1 MNTSELDQL
10 MNTMLDGEA
19 TPAEAGELDRRLAA
33 DPAARERFEELKRL
47 FDGLGRVPKAFP
59 PEGLVAAV
67 MAAAPRR
74 PVGRR
79 RLRQLFA
86 GSGVIRQV
94 SMGPRGT
101 SPGSSARVH
110 QLSQPGPQ
118 QRGYKMNQQRN
129 GLIGKR
135 SVWIGAGIAAVA
147 VVLVLQYVDFP
158 PGSKDVS
165 GTIVPAQRY
174 RSTQSPNDDVKGGLS
189 GTSPTDTGAGG
200 ANAGGANAGGA
211 NSGGANAGGANSG
224 GANSGGANSGGAN
237 SGGAN
242 SGGANAGGANS
253 GGANSGGANSGG
265 ANSGGA
271 NSGGANAGGAN
282 SGGANSGGANSGGA
296 NSGGA
301 NSGGANS
308 GGANSGGANSGGAN
322 SGGAN
327 SGGANSGGANSGGA
341 NAVGGH

>member
-1 MNTSELDQL
+1 MNISELDQL
-10 MNTMLDGEA
+10 MNTVLDGEA
-19 TPAEAGELDRRLAA
+19 TAAEAGELDRQLVA
-33 DPAARERFEELKRL
+33 DPAARKRFEEFRRL
-47 FDGLGRVPKAFP
+47 FDGLGSVPKAFP

-74 PVGRR
+74 PAGR

-110 QLSQPGPQ
+110 QASHQGPQ
-118 QRGYKMNQQRN
+118 QRGYKMNQQKN

-174 RSTQSPNDDVKGGLS
+174 RADQPNAADVKLGEVPAPVTVPNKDPDNAQGGSTQGGS
-189 GTSPTDTGAGG
+189 TQGG
-200 ANAGGANAGGA
+200 STQGGSTQGG
-211 NSGGANAGGANSG
+211 STQGGSTQGGSTQG
-224 GANSGGANSGGAN
+224 GSTQGGSTQGG
-237 SGGAN
+237 STQGG
-242 SGGANAGGANS
+242 STQGGSTQGGSN
-253 GGANSGGANSGG
+253 
-265 ANSGGA
+265 
-271 NSGGANAGGAN
+271 
-282 SGGANSGGANSGGA
+282 
-296 NSGGA
+296 
-301 NSGGANS
+301 
-308 GGANSGGANSGGAN
+308 
-322 SGGAN
+322 
-327 SGGANSGGANSGGA
+327 
-341 NAVGGH
+341 